1 MEIQQKLSSNRL
13 QVLSGYAVSG
23 LARLQSESSS
33 PDEAAHKSAQRI
45 DECVRTAWERVEDL
59 HRAFEPWGQEK
70 TKEQVEEILRNHESQ
85 ISALERIK
93 IEADSMGDVDWRIS
107 LLQDAIHDATH
118 RLTRQLPGISF
129 SELKRS
135 GPLPI
140 SEIFN
145 FPLIYST
152 PITPQLVFPAQQIRA
167 LSTLS
172 LKLRNV
178 LEGRSTEGDGEL
190 LESLKS
196 IDKVRVPL
204 RRADGLMTRQLWRL
218 QDLRDGGGL
227 GFTTELFFLSLRQLL
242 SVSSSQ
248 ESNRVFYTGT
258 FRNIVSR
265 WRESR
270 ESLGTQN
277 ILLNIIC
284 DLVIQGRGVF
294 SDFSYP
300 EYIMTILL
308 ETVGDML
315 RGDTGSD
322 SHIDDALREIESVE
336 PKHCLDMG
344 LRRKAVETIAQSRS
358 NRISWLFS
366 NSNAVDPMR

>member
-1 MEIQQKLSSNRL
+1 MEIQQKLISNRL
-13 QVLSGYAVSG
+13 QVLAGYAVSG

-45 DECVRTAWERVEDL
+45 DECLRTVWECVEDL
-59 HRAFEPWGQEK
+59 HRAFEPWGQKK

-93 IEADSMGDVDWRIS
+93 IEADSMGDIDWRIS
-107 LLQDAIHDATH
+107 LLQDAICDASH
-118 RLTRQLPGISF
+118 RLTRRLPGISF
-129 SELKRS
+129 SEFKRS
-135 GPLPI
+135 GPLLI
-140 SEIFN
+140 SEIFD

-172 LKLRNV
+172 LKLRDV
-178 LEGRSTEGDGEL
+178 LEGRSTEGDGEV
-190 LESLKS
+190 LESLRS

-227 GFTTELFFLSLRQLL
+227 GFTTERFFLSLRQLL
-242 SVSSSQ
+242 SVSSLQ

-258 FRNIVSR
+258 FGNIVSR

-270 ESLGTQN
+270 ESPGTQN

-300 EYIMTILL
+300 EYITTILL

-315 RGDTGSD
+315 RGHTGSD

-344 LRRKAVETIAQSRS
+344 LRRKAMETIAQSRS

-366 NSNAVDPMR
+366 NSNAADPMR